1 VIGLCADI
9 MSDQVVIQR
18 RHLRPLYYPSGDA
31 PDFVR
36 YTSPAGNPS
45 MNARDKFDLVRAEH
59 TWHAG
64 PMSQKLLVT
73 QIRWAELKMW
83 LLYYRIRDT
92 KRAEWPGL
100 LRLVDRL
107 ACSWYFQSDCMEMDA
122 IRLARRVRND
132 FVLQRP
138 RSKEELRRLAQV
150 LLRP

>member
-1 VIGLCADI
+1 

-45 MNARDKFDLVRAEH
+45 MRARDKFDLVRAEH

-64 PMSQKLLVT
+64 PLSQKFLTT

-83 LLYYRIRDT
+83 LLYYRIRNT
-92 KRAEWPGL
+92 KRAEWPKL
-100 LRLVDRL
+100 LCLEDRL
-107 ACSWYFQSDCMEMDA
+107 ACSWYFQSDCISMYMELTIFLHECNESFSSFLLESLPSATLSRDVS
-122 IRLARRVRND
+122 LC
-132 FVLQRP
+132 F
-138 RSKEELRRLAQV
+138 SK
-150 LLRP
+150 